1 MDKGFLYIIAGVV
14 AVLVIVVGI
23 EVGLESTATT
33 GIDLNLPTS
42 FAPTPDNPGN
52 PG

>member
-14 AVLVIVVGI
+14 AVLVMVVGVEI
-23 EVGLESTATT
+23 AIDSTATT
-33 GIDLNLPTS
+33 GIDLNFTTS
-42 FAPTPDNPGN
+42 FAPTPENPAK